1 LAPGLTLSFGNSYLG
16 KLRKF
21 VGSRL
26 ILLPGAR
33 IVVHDRLGRVLLEL
47 RSDFKRWGLP
57 GGHQEVGDS
66 IAETAIREVFE
77 ETGLTITRPQV
88 FGVASDP
95 RHETMRFPNGDR
107 TQTVSVLFHASKPR
121 GEPKF
126 DPRETL
132 ELGWFALDDL
142 PASLMPNSRRTL
154 KAYARYRKTG
164 KFQMI

>member
-1 LAPGLTLSFGNSYLG
+1 LSFANSYLG
-16 KLRKF
+16 KLRKI

-77 ETGLTITRPQV
+77 ETGLKITRPQV

-107 TQTVSVLFHASKPR
+107 TQTVSVLFHVRKPR

-126 DPRETL
+126 NRAETL
-132 ELGWFALDDL
+132 QLGWFALDDL
-142 PASLMPNSRRTL
+142 PANLMPNSRRTL
-154 KAYARYRKTG
+154 KAFARYRRTG